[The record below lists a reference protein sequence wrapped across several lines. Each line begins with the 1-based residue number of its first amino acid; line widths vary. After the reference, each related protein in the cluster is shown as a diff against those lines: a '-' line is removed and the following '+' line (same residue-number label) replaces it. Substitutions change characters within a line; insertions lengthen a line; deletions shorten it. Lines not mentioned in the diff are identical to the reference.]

1 MTNKKYN
8 YVALLTF
15 DLENSVDSNHNITL
29 NQLLVFVRVLL
40 RFYFSA

>member
-8 YVALLTF
+8 YDALLTF
-15 DLENSVDSNHNITL
+15 DLENNVNSNHNTTL
-29 NQLLVFVRVLL
+29 NQLLVFVRALL